1 MAIPLVPMTWQ
12 AFLDKPLYYPDAAF
26 TLDNFAR
33 FASDPEI
40 SGSLGKTLWFCVIV
54 VGLSMG
60 LGIAL
65 ATTRLL
71 TSMLFEVSPVD
82 PLTFSITALF
92 LILVGFLACA
102 IPARRASRTDP
113 MVAIRTT

>member
-1 MAIPLVPMTWQ
+1 MKQLEIFVERIILASRWLLVI
-12 AFLDKPLYYPDAAF
+12 FY
-26 TLDNFAR
+26 
-33 FASDPEI
+33 I
-40 SGSLGKTLWFCVIV
+40 
-54 VGLSMG
+54 G

-82 PLTFSITALF
+82 PLTFSLTALF

-113 MVAIRTT
+113 MVAIRAT